1 MTPLSSQALW
11 PFTTNYYLNGIKFKQ
26 DSSLHQYL
34 SEESNLITRDRIR
47 YRNITV
53 YLELEKIID
62 RKNLFDSTNPQ
73 IIVPDNKLEDVL
85 DVSRIHRDH
94 LKQVI
99 DKHFEQ
105 DYSIGLNLAAANE
118 ELKELTELRKRHKQI
133 TPVTDFDING
143 DYKVNPSLQLLIK
156 TVTNSNS
163 YQNVFRYRE
172 ITEAISAYIMQ
183 NKEELFDLRNI
194 LVIRSDSLLKRV
206 FRVNYFSRSQIT
218 SLIRRD
224 LQQVRRSRRLK
235 IIKRLKGLRI

>member
-1 MTPLSSQALW
+1 
-11 PFTTNYYLNGIKFKQ
+11 
-26 DSSLHQYL
+26 LHQYL
-34 SEESNLITRDRIR
+34 SEESNLITRDRIG

-73 IIVPDNKLEDVL
+73 IIVPDSELEGVL

-99 DKHFEQ
+99 DRHLEQ
-105 DYSIGLNLAAANE
+105 DHSVGLSLAVANE

-163 YQNVFRYRE
+163 SQNVFRYRE

-194 LVIRSDSLLKRV
+194 LVIRSDALLKRI
-206 FRVNYFSRSQIT
+206 FKVNYFSRSQIT

-224 LQQVRRSRRLK
+224 LKYVRRSKRLKVIRRLK
-235 IIKRLKGLRI
+235 GIRI